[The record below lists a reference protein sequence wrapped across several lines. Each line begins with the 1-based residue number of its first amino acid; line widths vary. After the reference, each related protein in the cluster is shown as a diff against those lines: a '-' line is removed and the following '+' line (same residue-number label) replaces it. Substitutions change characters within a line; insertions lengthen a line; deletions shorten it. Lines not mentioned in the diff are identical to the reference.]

1 MIIPLHMAKILTFP
15 ERVTTLN
22 KDRLKLY
29 VLNGSDKYPGANYFI
44 SKDGLSKN
52 NLMFGNRR
60 RIADEL
66 KIGDIVERHLIDDDI
81 VLFNRQPSLHRLS
94 IMCHR
99 LVFIKI
105 KFLFKFLFKF
115 FKEPRSWQEI
125 L

>member
-1 MIIPLHMAKILTFP
+1 MHMAKILTFP
-15 ERVTTLN
+15 ERVTKLN
-22 KDRLKLY
+22 KDRLKTY

-60 RIADEL
+60 RIADEI
-66 KIGDIVERHLIDDDI
+66 KIGDVVERHLIDNDI

-99 LVFIKI
+99 LHY
-105 KFLFKFLFKF
+105 F
-115 FKEPRSWQEI
+115 FKHK
-125 L
+125 

>member
-1 MIIPLHMAKILTFP
+1 MAKILTFP
-15 ERVTTLN
+15 ERVTKIN
-22 KDRLKLY
+22 KEKLKTY

-66 KIGDIVERHLIDDDI
+66 KIGDIVERHLIDNDI

-99 LVFIKI
+99 Y
-105 KFLFKFLFKF
+105 F
-115 FKEPRSWQEI
+115 FNRNFRNIFQGLRLWQGI

>member
-1 MIIPLHMAKILTFP
+1 MAKILTFP